1 MGFREQTSA
10 RIRCRLR
17 VLSGHLRNGR
27 TLCGCS
33 SCWCF
38 HGLQNAN
45 PYWHLASGSP
55 WPEGKGKGRDSS
67 RRFFLSKKCQN
78 QVQIKD
84 FERSPAQWECCC
96 TCWCFHGLQNAN
108 PHWHLAFGSPWPEGE
123 GKGRESS
130 RRPLLNKKRPESG
143 AD

>member
-1 MGFREQTSA
+1 MVVPHVGAFMGFRMLIPTGIWPPGA
-10 RIRCRLR
+10 RGPRE
-17 VLSGHLRNGR
+17 GEGE
-27 TLCGCS
+27 
-33 SCWCF
+33 
-38 HGLQNAN
+38 GLV
-45 PYWHLASGSP
+45 
-55 WPEGKGKGRDSS
+55 EEV
-67 RRFFLSKKCQN
+67 FLSKKCQN

-108 PHWHLAFGSPWPEGE
+108 PHWHLASGSPWPEGE

-130 RRPLLNKKRPESG
+130 RRPLVGKKMPISG